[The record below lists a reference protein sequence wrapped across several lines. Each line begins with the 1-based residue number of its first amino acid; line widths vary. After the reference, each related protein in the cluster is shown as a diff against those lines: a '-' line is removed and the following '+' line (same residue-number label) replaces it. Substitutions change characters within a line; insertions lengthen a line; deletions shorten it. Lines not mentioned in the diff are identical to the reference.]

1 MNNNSILDSIAAGG
15 MVVTII
21 AILSAIFWVLVF
33 PFLAI
38 FATSDIRA
46 TRRDTAVI
54 KAAARIQIEL
64 LQSLL
69 AAQAPPSGPAAPP
82 QYGLPPTAP
91 RP

>member
-1 MNNNSILDSIAAGG
+1 MNNNSILDWIAAGG

-21 AILSAIFWVLVF
+21 GILDIVFWAIVF

-38 FATSDIRA
+38 FVTSDIRA
-46 TRRDTAVI
+46 TRRDTEAILDASQMQV
-54 KAAARIQIEL
+54 EL

-82 QYGLPPTAP
+82 QYGPPPTAP